1 MLMSKNFSLYHIYIS
16 IEKER
21 KKAEKTAEDI
31 LNNNKIKT
39 AVFLQNKYD
48 LPVKQGLQML
58 YFIEYKAKLEIVL
71 LLYKHKGIYYLKKPT
86 LWKRIFKKYDNVK
99 IKIAE
104 DNIYIDNKLI
114 CFDDAKEIFIYS

>member
-16 IEKER
+16 IEQER
-21 KKAEKTAEDI
+21 KKAEKTAENI

-39 AVFLQNKYD
+39 AVFLQNKYN

>member
-21 KKAEKTAEDI
+21 KKAEKTAENI

-114 CFDDAKEIFIYS
+114 CFDDAKKIFIYS

>member
-21 KKAEKTAEDI
+21 KKAEKTAENI